1 MPLENTG
8 VALTFYAFYV
18 ASKQGVT
25 GLTVTVDVWRINTS
39 ASPTQVVTA
48 GSATAVGGGLYLY
61 QLASASVT
69 VEGEYVAIFKTA
81 STTPDQQH
89 IPAIWVVQKGGT
101 EYLDASVASRL
112 PTASY
117 TAPSSV
123 TSLQADVTTILGRTD
138 VATSTRLASSAYAPA
153 TGSGSSTY
161 VVTILQPDG
170 LTAIEGCAVWIST
183 DSAGATVVAG
193 TLYTSAAGVATFTI
207 DPGAYYLWR
216 QLGGWNFSNPTAITV
231 T

>member
-1 MPLENTG
+1 MPLEQTG

-69 VEGEYVAIFKTA
+69 VEGEYVAIFKTT
-81 STTPDQQH
+81 STTPDQQE
-89 IPAIWVVQKGGT
+89 IPAIWVVSKAGT

-138 VATSTRLASSAYAPA
+138 VATSTRLATSAYAPA

>member
-1 MPLENTG
+1 MPLEQTAN
-8 VALTFYAFYV
+8 ALTFYAFYV
-18 ASKQGVT
+18 ASKQGVAS
-25 GLTVTVDVWRINTS
+25 LTVTVDVWRINTS

-81 STTPDQQH
+81 STTPDQQE
-89 IPAIWVVQKGGT
+89 IPAIWVVSKAGT

>member
-1 MPLENTG
+1 MPLEQTG

-18 ASKQGVT
+18 ASKQGVA
-25 GLTVTVDVWRINTS
+25 GITVTVDVWRINTS
-39 ASPTQVVTA
+39 ASPTQIVTA

-69 VEGEYVAIFKTA
+69 VEGEYIAIFKTT
-81 STTPDQQH
+81 SSTPDQQE
-89 IPAIWVVQKGGT
+89 IPAIWVVSKAGT

>member
-1 MPLENTG
+1 MPLEQTAN
-8 VALTFYAFYV
+8 ALTFYAFYV
-18 ASKQGVT
+18 ATKQGVT

-81 STTPDQQH
+81 STTPDQQE
-89 IPAIWVVQKGGT
+89 IPAIWVVSKAGT

-138 VATSTRLASSAYAPA
+138 VATSTRLATSAYAPA

>member
-1 MPLENTG
+1 MPLEQTG

-25 GLTVTVDVWRINTS
+25 GLTVTVDVWRVNTS
-39 ASPTQVVTA
+39 ASPTQIVTA

-69 VEGEYVAIFKTA
+69 VEGEYIAIFKTT
-81 STTPDQQH
+81 SSTPDQQE
-89 IPAIWVVQKGGT
+89 IPAIWVVSKAGT

-117 TAPSSV
+117 TAPPSV
-123 TSLQADVTTILGRTD
+123 ASLQADVTTILGRTD
-138 VATSTRLASSAYAPA
+138 VATSTRLASSAYAPS

-216 QLGGWNFSNPTAITV
+216 QLSGWNFSNPTAITV

>member
-18 ASKQGVT
+18 ATKQGVT
-25 GLTVTVDVWRINTS
+25 GLTVTVDVWRVNTS

-69 VEGEYVAIFKTA
+69 VEGEYIAIFKTT
-81 STTPDQQH
+81 SSTPDQQE
-89 IPAIWVVQKGGT
+89 IPAIWVVSKAGT

-138 VATSTRLASSAYAPA
+138 VATSTRLASSAYAPS

-161 VVTILQPDG
+161 VVTIRQPDG

>member
-25 GLTVTVDVWRINTS
+25 GITVTVDVWRVNTS

-69 VEGEYVAIFKTA
+69 VEGEYIAIFKTT
-81 STTPDQQH
+81 SSTPDQQH
-89 IPAIWVVQKGGT
+89 IPAIWVVSKAGT

-123 TSLQADVTTILGRTD
+123 TSLQADVTTIHGRTD
-138 VATSTRLASSAYAPA
+138 VATSTRLASSAYAPS

-161 VVTILQPDG
+161 VVTIRQPDG

>member
-25 GLTVTVDVWRINTS
+25 LLTVTVDVWRVNTS

-69 VEGEYVAIFKTA
+69 VEGEYVAIFKTT
-81 STTPDQQH
+81 SSTPDQQH
-89 IPAIWVVQKGGT
+89 IPAIWVVSKAGT

-138 VATSTRLASSAYAPA
+138 VATSTRLASSAYAPS

-161 VVTILQPDG
+161 VVTIRQPDG

>member
-1 MPLENTG
+1 MPLEQTG

-18 ASKQGVT
+18 ATKQGVT
-25 GLTVTVDVWRINTS
+25 GITVTVDVWRINTS

-48 GSATAVGGGLYLY
+48 GSATEVGGGLYLY

-69 VEGEYVAIFKTA
+69 VEGEYIAIFKTA

-89 IPAIWVVQKGGT
+89 IPAIWVVSKAGT

-138 VATSTRLASSAYAPA
+138 VATSTRLASSAYAPS

-161 VVTILQPDG
+161 VVTIRQPDG

>member
-1 MPLENTG
+1 MPLEQTAN
-8 VALTFYAFYV
+8 ALTFYAFYI
-18 ASKQGVT
+18 ATKQGVT
-25 GLTVTVDVWRINTS
+25 GLTVTVDVWRVNTS

-69 VEGEYVAIFKTA
+69 VEGEYVAIFKTT
-81 STTPDQQH
+81 SSTPDQQH
-89 IPAIWVVQKGGT
+89 IPAIWVVSKAGT

-153 TGSGSSTY
+153 TGSGARTY
-161 VVTILQPDG
+161 VVTVTRPDG
-170 LTAIEGCAVWIST
+170 STPIEGVAVWLTS
-183 DSAGATVVAG
+183 DSAGSNVVAG
-193 TLYTSAAGVATFTI
+193 TLYTSASGLATFTL
-207 DPGAYYLWR
+207 DAGTYYLWR
-216 QLGGWNFSNPTAITV
+216 QLSGWNFTNPQTATV

>member
-25 GLTVTVDVWRINTS
+25 GITVTVDVWRVNTS
-39 ASPTQVVTA
+39 ASPTQIVTA

-69 VEGEYVAIFKTA
+69 VEGEYIAIFKTT
-81 STTPDQQH
+81 SSTPDQQH
-89 IPAIWVVQKGGT
+89 IPAIWVVSKAGT

-138 VATSTRLASSAYAPA
+138 VATSTRLASSAYAPS

-161 VVTILQPDG
+161 VVTIRQPDG

>member
-1 MPLENTG
+1 MPLEQTG

-18 ASKQGVT
+18 ATKQGVT
-25 GLTVTVDVWRINTS
+25 GLTVTVDVWRVNTS

-69 VEGEYVAIFKTA
+69 VEGEYVAIFKTT
-81 STTPDQQH
+81 SSTPDQQH
-89 IPAIWVVQKGGT
+89 IPAIWVVSKAGT

-161 VVTILQPDG
+161 VVTIRQQDG

>member
-1 MPLENTG
+1 MPLEQTG

-18 ASKQGVT
+18 ATKQGVT
-25 GLTVTVDVWRINTS
+25 GITVTVDVWRINTS

-48 GSATAVGGGLYLY
+48 GSATEVGGGLYLY

-69 VEGEYVAIFKTA
+69 VEGEYVAIFKTT
-81 STTPDQQH
+81 SSTPDQQH
-89 IPAIWVVQKGGT
+89 IPAIWVVSKAGT

-138 VATSTRLASSAYAPA
+138 VATSTRLATSAYAPS

-161 VVTILQPDG
+161 VVTIRQPDG

-193 TLYTSAAGVATFTI
+193 TLYTSAAGVATFTV

>member
-1 MPLENTG
+1 MPLEQTG

-25 GLTVTVDVWRINTS
+25 GLTVTVDVWRVNTS

-69 VEGEYVAIFKTA
+69 VEGEYVAIFKTT
-81 STTPDQQH
+81 SSTPDQQH
-89 IPAIWVVQKGGT
+89 IPAIWVVSKAGT

-138 VATSTRLASSAYAPA
+138 VATSTRLASSAYAPS

-161 VVTILQPDG
+161 VVTIRQPDG

>member
-1 MPLENTG
+1 MPLEQTG

-18 ASKQGVT
+18 ATKQGVT
-25 GLTVTVDVWRINTS
+25 GLTVTVDVWRVNTS

-69 VEGEYVAIFKTA
+69 VEGEYVAIFKTTR
-81 STTPDQQH
+81 STPDQQH
-89 IPAIWVVQKGGT
+89 IPAIWVVSKAGT

-138 VATSTRLASSAYAPA
+138 VATSTRLASSAYAPS

-161 VVTILQPDG
+161 VVTIRQPDG

>member
-1 MPLENTG
+1 MPLEQTG
-8 VALTFYAFYV
+8 VALTFYGFYV

-25 GLTVTVDVWRINTS
+25 SLTVTVDVWRVNTS

-69 VEGEYVAIFKTA
+69 VEGEYIAIFKTT
-81 STTPDQQH
+81 SSTPDQQE
-89 IPAIWVVQKGGT
+89 IPAIWVVSKAGT

-138 VATSTRLASSAYAPA
+138 VATSTRLASSAYAPS

-161 VVTILQPDG
+161 VVTIRQPDG

>member
-1 MPLENTG
+1 MPLEQTG

-25 GLTVTVDVWRINTS
+25 GITVTVDVWRINTS

-48 GSATAVGGGLYLY
+48 GSATEVGGGLYLY

-89 IPAIWVVQKGGT
+89 IPAIWVVSKAGT

-138 VATSTRLASSAYAPA
+138 VATSTRLASSAYAPS

-161 VVTILQPDG
+161 VVTIRQPDG

>member
-1 MPLENTG
+1 MPLEQTG

-69 VEGEYVAIFKTA
+69 VEGEYVAIFKTT
-81 STTPDQQH
+81 SSTPDQQH
-89 IPAIWVVQKGGT
+89 IPAIWVVSKAGT

-138 VATSTRLASSAYAPA
+138 VATSTRLASSAYAPS

-161 VVTILQPDG
+161 VVTIRQPDG

>member
-1 MPLENTG
+1 MPLEQTG

-18 ASKQGVT
+18 ATKQGVT
-25 GLTVTVDVWRINTS
+25 GLTVTVDVWRVNTS

-69 VEGEYVAIFKTA
+69 VEGEYVAIFKTT
-81 STTPDQQH
+81 SSTPDQQH
-89 IPAIWVVQKGGT
+89 IPAIWVVSKAGT

-138 VATSTRLASSAYAPA
+138 VATSTRLASSAYAPS

-161 VVTILQPDG
+161 VVTIRQPDG

>member
-1 MPLENTG
+1 MPLEQTG

-61 QLASASVT
+61 QLASAAVT

-89 IPAIWVVQKGGT
+89 IPAIWVVSKAGT

-161 VVTILQPDG
+161 VVTIRQPDG

>member
-1 MPLENTG
+1 MPLEQTG

-18 ASKQGVT
+18 ATKQGVT
-25 GLTVTVDVWRINTS
+25 GLTVTVDVWRVNTS

-69 VEGEYVAIFKTA
+69 VEGEYIAIFKTT
-81 STTPDQQH
+81 SSTPDQQH
-89 IPAIWVVQKGGT
+89 IPAIWVVSKAGT

-138 VATSTRLASSAYAPA
+138 VATSTRLATSAYAPS

-161 VVTILQPDG
+161 IVTIRQPDG

>member
-1 MPLENTG
+1 MPLEQTG

-18 ASKQGVT
+18 ATKQGVT
-25 GLTVTVDVWRINTS
+25 GLTVTVDVWRVNTS
-39 ASPTQVVTA
+39 ASPTQIVTA

-69 VEGEYVAIFKTA
+69 VEGEYIAIFKTT
-81 STTPDQQH
+81 SSTPDQQE
-89 IPAIWVVQKGGT
+89 IPAIWVVSKAGT

-138 VATSTRLASSAYAPA
+138 VATSTRLASSAYAPS

-161 VVTILQPDG
+161 VVTIRQPDG

>member
-1 MPLENTG
+1 MPLEQTG
-8 VALTFYAFYV
+8 VALTFYAFFV

-25 GLTVTVDVWRINTS
+25 GITVTVDVWRVNTS

-69 VEGEYVAIFKTA
+69 VEGEYIAIFKTT
-81 STTPDQQH
+81 SSTPDQQE
-89 IPAIWVVQKGGT
+89 IPAIWVVSKAGT

>member
-1 MPLENTG
+1 MPLEQTG

-25 GLTVTVDVWRINTS
+25 ALTVTVDVWRINTS

-69 VEGEYVAIFKTA
+69 VEGEYVAIFKTT
-81 STTPDQQH
+81 SSTPDQQH
-89 IPAIWVVQKGGT
+89 IPAIWVVSKAGT

-138 VATSTRLASSAYAPA
+138 VATSTRLASSAYAPS

-161 VVTILQPDG
+161 VVTIRQPDG

>member
-1 MPLENTG
+1 MPLEQTG

-18 ASKQGVT
+18 ATKQGVT
-25 GLTVTVDVWRINTS
+25 GLTVTVDVWRVNTS
-39 ASPTQVVTA
+39 ASPTQIVTA

-69 VEGEYVAIFKTA
+69 VEGEYIAIFQTT
-81 STTPDQQH
+81 SSTPDQQE
-89 IPAIWVVQKGGT
+89 IPAIWVVSKAGT

-161 VVTILQPDG
+161 VVTIRQPDG

-216 QLGGWNFSNPTAITV
+216 QLSGWNFSNPTAITV

>member
-1 MPLENTG
+1 MPLEQTG

-18 ASKQGVT
+18 ATKQGVT
-25 GLTVTVDVWRINTS
+25 GLTVTVDVWRVNTS

-69 VEGEYVAIFKTA
+69 VEGEYVAIFKTT
-81 STTPDQQH
+81 SSTPDQQH
-89 IPAIWVVQKGGT
+89 IPAIWVVSKAGT

-138 VATSTRLASSAYAPA
+138 VATSTRLATSAYAPS

-161 VVTILQPDG
+161 VVTIRQPDG

>member
-25 GLTVTVDVWRINTS
+25 GLTVTVDVWRVNTS

-69 VEGEYVAIFKTA
+69 VEGEYIAIFKTT
-81 STTPDQQH
+81 SSTPDQQE
-89 IPAIWVVQKGGT
+89 IPAIWVVSKAGT

-138 VATSTRLASSAYAPA
+138 VATSTRLATSAYAPS

-161 VVTILQPDG
+161 VVTIRQPDG

>member
-1 MPLENTG
+1 MPLEQTG

-18 ASKQGVT
+18 ATKQGVT
-25 GLTVTVDVWRINTS
+25 GLTVTVDVWRVNTS

-48 GSATAVGGGLYLY
+48 GSATEVGGGLYLY

-89 IPAIWVVQKGGT
+89 IPAIWVVSKAGT

>member
-25 GLTVTVDVWRINTS
+25 ALTVTVDVWRVNTS
-39 ASPTQVVTA
+39 ASPTQIVTA

-69 VEGEYVAIFKTA
+69 VEGEYIAIFKTTSA
-81 STTPDQQH
+81 TPDQQE
-89 IPAIWVVQKGGT
+89 IPAIWVVSKAGT

-138 VATSTRLASSAYAPA
+138 VATSTRLATSAYAPS

-161 VVTILQPDG
+161 VVTIRQPDG

-216 QLGGWNFSNPTAITV
+216 QLGGWKFSNPTAITV

>member
-1 MPLENTG
+1 MPLEQTG

-18 ASKQGVT
+18 ATKQGVT
-25 GLTVTVDVWRINTS
+25 GLTVTVDVWRVNTS

-89 IPAIWVVQKGGT
+89 IPAIWVVSKAGT

-123 TSLQADVTTILGRTD
+123 TSLQAAVTTILGRTD
-138 VATSTRLASSAYAPA
+138 VATSTRLATSAYAPS

-161 VVTILQPDG
+161 VVTIRQPDG

>member
-1 MPLENTG
+1 
-8 VALTFYAFYV
+8 V
-18 ASKQGVT
+18 SK
-25 GLTVTVDVWRINTS
+25 
-39 ASPTQVVTA
+39 A
-48 GSATAVGGGLYLY
+48 
-61 QLASASVT
+61 
-69 VEGEYVAIFKTA
+69 
-81 STTPDQQH
+81 
-89 IPAIWVVQKGGT
+89 GT
-101 EYLDASVASRL
+101 EYLDASIASRL

-161 VVTILQPDG
+161 VVTIRQPDG

>member
-25 GLTVTVDVWRINTS
+25 SLTVTVDVWRVNTS
-39 ASPTQVVTA
+39 ASPTQIVTA
-48 GSATAVGGGLYLY
+48 GSATEVGGGLYLY

-89 IPAIWVVQKGGT
+89 IPAIWVVSKAGT

-138 VATSTRLASSAYAPA
+138 VATSTRLATSAYAPS

-161 VVTILQPDG
+161 VVTIRQPDG

-216 QLGGWNFSNPTAITV
+216 QLSGWNFSNPTAITV

>member
-1 MPLENTG
+1 MPLEQTG

-18 ASKQGVT
+18 ATKQGVT
-25 GLTVTVDVWRINTS
+25 GLTVTVDVWRVNTS

-69 VEGEYVAIFKTA
+69 VEGEYVAIFKTT
-81 STTPDQQH
+81 SSTPDQQH
-89 IPAIWVVQKGGT
+89 IPAIWVVSKAGT

-216 QLGGWNFSNPTAITV
+216 QLGGWNFTNPTAITV

>member
-1 MPLENTG
+1 MPLEQTG

-18 ASKQGVT
+18 ASKQGVAS
-25 GLTVTVDVWRINTS
+25 LTVTVDVWRINTS

-81 STTPDQQH
+81 STTPDQQE
-89 IPAIWVVQKGGT
+89 IPAIWVVSKAGT

-138 VATSTRLASSAYAPA
+138 VATSTRLATSAYAPA

>member
-1 MPLENTG
+1 MPLEQTG

-18 ASKQGVT
+18 ASKQGVAS
-25 GLTVTVDVWRINTS
+25 LTVTVDVWRINTS

-81 STTPDQQH
+81 STTPDQQE
-89 IPAIWVVQKGGT
+89 IPAIWVVSKAGT

-138 VATSTRLASSAYAPA
+138 VATSTRLATSAYAPA

-161 VVTILQPDG
+161 VVTTLQPDG

>member
-1 MPLENTG
+1 MPLEQTAN
-8 VALTFYAFYV
+8 ALTFYAFYV
-18 ASKQGVT
+18 ASKQGVAS
-25 GLTVTVDVWRINTS
+25 LTVTVDVWRINTS

-81 STTPDQQH
+81 STTPDQQE
-89 IPAIWVVQKGGT
+89 IPAIWVVSKAGT

-138 VATSTRLASSAYAPA
+138 VATSTRLATSAYAPA

>member
-1 MPLENTG
+1 MPLEQTG

-25 GLTVTVDVWRINTS
+25 GLTVTVDVWRVNTS
-39 ASPTQVVTA
+39 ASPTQIVTA

-69 VEGEYVAIFKTA
+69 VEGEYIAIFKTTN
-81 STTPDQQH
+81 TTPDQQE
-89 IPAIWVVQKGGT
+89 IPAIWVVSKAGT

-117 TAPSSV
+117 TAPPSV

-138 VATSTRLASSAYAPA
+138 VATSTRLASSAYAPS
-153 TGSGSSTY
+153 TGSGATTY
-161 VVTILQPDG
+161 VVTVTRPDG
-170 LTAIEGCAVWIST
+170 STPIEGVAVWLTS
-183 DSAGATVVAG
+183 DSAGSNVVAG
-193 TLYTSAAGVATFTI
+193 TLYTSASGLATFTL
-207 DPGAYYLWR
+207 DAGTYYLWR
-216 QLGGWNFSNPTAITV
+216 QLSGWNFTNPQTATV

>member
-1 MPLENTG
+1 M
-8 VALTFYAFYV
+8 
-18 ASKQGVT
+18 
-25 GLTVTVDVWRINTS
+25 
-39 ASPTQVVTA
+39 
-48 GSATAVGGGLYLY
+48 
-61 QLASASVT
+61 
-69 VEGEYVAIFKTA
+69 EGEYVAIFKTA

-89 IPAIWVVQKGGT
+89 IPAIWVVSKAGT

-161 VVTILQPDG
+161 VVTIRQPDG